1 MTTGTDLRPATTKE
15 LTVRGGKIKTRVHV
29 KGDGPPLLF
38 FHGLLGLHWGSY
50 LDALAEHYTVYAPEY
65 PGTTPGSP
73 QVIHEIWD
81 VLDLVLFYDDIVSAL
96 GIESAVVVGES
107 LGGMVALDYAAAFP
121 QKVHKVVVAAPFGLW
136 REDLPIENYARHG
149 FAELPQLLS
158 ARPDDPQVREYFPFS
173 KEGDAYLDA
182 ATNFTWTLGV
192 ATKFLWPIPE
202 RGLVRRIHRVTQP
215 VRVLWGS
222 ADRLIP
228 SEYAGLLAE
237 LLPAASVEVVEGAGH
252 TVLLDAADYLAAN
265 TLEFLD
271 IEVAAG
277 RS

>member
-1 MTTGTDLRPATTKE
+1 VTTGAELRPATTSE

-50 LDALAEHYTVYAPEY
+50 LDALAERYTVYAPEY

-73 QVIHEIWD
+73 HVIYEIWD
-81 VLDLVLFYDDIVSAL
+81 ILDLVLYYDDIVAAL

-121 QKVHKVVVAAPFGLW
+121 LKVQKVVVAAPYGLW
-136 REDLPIENYARHG
+136 REDLPIENYGRHAFG
-149 FAELPQLLS
+149 ELPQLLS

-173 KEGDAYLDA
+173 KDGDAYLDA
-182 ATNFTWTLGV
+182 ATSFTWTLGV

-202 RGLVRRIHRVTQP
+202 RGLVRRIHRVVQP
-215 VRVLWGS
+215 VHIIWGS
-222 ADRLIP
+222 ADQLIP
-228 SEYAGLLAE
+228 SGYAALFAE
-237 LLPAASVEVVEGAGH
+237 LLPAASVELVDGAGH
-252 TVLLDAADYLAAN
+252 TVLLDAADRLAAS
-265 TLEFLD
+265 TREFLGS
-271 IEVAAG
+271 VPATA
-277 RS
+277 S